1 MTKNIFCITGLTN
14 MFGIEIDEFGASID
28 ANFKSLAF
36 LRKGELNAGQQSITC
51 NIDEIV
57 VIRATNSCMVN
68 CYIVQRN
75 WNTITYMMDIIPAT
89 NFSFDAVCPIPVP
102 FNRPDGYSLK
112 VEYFVFGSP
121 RPVTGQYGMVV
132 YNANGDVVFSS
143 GHRYLSP
150 IGISTIRADGRC
162 SGYPEDN
169 SSREKCGVMLQ
180 MSNAFMAPWLQ
191 RGNGIRTAQTVIA
204 FEEWRWDRRKIG
216 IYIAPM
222 FIEGGGSTYP
232 LSGNIDTI
240 IVDLREL

>member
-1 MTKNIFCITGLTN
+1 

-143 GHRYLSP
+143 EHRYLSP
-150 IGISTIRADGRC
+150 IAVSTIRADGRC
-162 SGYPEDN
+162 SGYTEDN

-180 MSNAFMAPWLQ
+180 MSNAFMAPGLQ

-240 IVDLREL
+240 IVDLRGL

>member
-143 GHRYLSP
+143 EHRYLSP
-150 IGISTIRADGRC
+150 IAVSTIRADGRC
-162 SGYPEDN
+162 SGYTEDN

-180 MSNAFMAPWLQ
+180 MSNAFMAPGLQ

-240 IVDLREL
+240 IVDLRGL

>member
-1 MTKNIFCITGLTN
+1 

-68 CYIVQRN
+68 CYIVHRN
-75 WNTITYMMDIIPAT
+75 WNTITYVMDIFPAT

-143 GHRYLSP
+143 EHRYLSP
-150 IGISTIRADGRC
+150 IAVSTIRADGRC
-162 SGYPEDN
+162 SGYTEDN

-180 MSNAFMAPWLQ
+180 MSNAFMAPGLQ

-204 FEEWRWDRRKIG
+204 FEEWRWDRRRIG

-240 IVDLREL
+240 IVDLRGL

>member
-1 MTKNIFCITGLTN
+1 
-14 MFGIEIDEFGASID
+14 MFGIEIDKWGSSID

-57 VIRATNSCMVN
+57 VIRADNSCMAN
-68 CYIVQRN
+68 CYIVKRN
-75 WNTITYMMDIIPAT
+75 GNTVTYEMQIIPAT
-89 NFSFDAVCPIPVP
+89 DFSFDAVCPIPVP

-143 GHRYLSP
+143 ENKYLKP
-150 IGISTIRADGRC
+150 IGVSTIRADGRC
-162 SGYPEDN
+162 SGYPEDRSN
-169 SSREKCGVMLQ
+169 REKYGVILQ
-180 MSNAFMAPWLQ
+180 MSNAFMAPGLQ

-232 LSGNIDTI
+232 LNGNIDTV
-240 IVDLREL
+240 IVDLRGL

>member
-1 MTKNIFCITGLTN
+1 
-14 MFGIEIDEFGASID
+14 MFGTEIDKWGSSID

-68 CYIVQRN
+68 CYIVNRN
-75 WNTITYMMDIIPAT
+75 GNTVTYEMQIIPAT
-89 NFSFDAVCPIPVP
+89 DFSFDAVCPIPVP

-143 GHRYLSP
+143 ENRYLNP
-150 IGISTIRADGRC
+150 IGVSTIRVDGRC
-162 SGYPEDN
+162 SGYPED
-169 SSREKCGVMLQ
+169 SSNREKYGVMLQ
-180 MSNAFMAPWLQ
+180 MSNAFMAPGLQ
-191 RGNGIRTAQTVIA
+191 RVNGIRTAQTVIA
-204 FEEWRWDRRKIG
+204 FEAWRWDRRKIG

-232 LSGNIDTI
+232 LNGNIDTV
-240 IVDLREL
+240 IVDLRGL

>member
-1 MTKNIFCITGLTN
+1 
-14 MFGIEIDEFGASID
+14 MFGIEIDKWGSSID

-57 VIRATNSCMVN
+57 AIRATNSCMVN
-68 CYIVQRN
+68 CYIVKRN
-75 WNTITYMMDIIPAT
+75 GNTVTYEMQIFPAT
-89 NFSFDAVCPIPVP
+89 DFRFNEACPIPVP

-132 YNANGDVVFSS
+132 YNANGDIVFSS
-143 GHRYLSP
+143 EHRYLNP
-150 IGISTIRADGRC
+150 IGVSTIRADGQC
-162 SGYPEDN
+162 FGYSEERSN
-169 SSREKCGVMLQ
+169 REKYGVILQ
-180 MSNAFMAPWLQ
+180 MSNAFMAPEPQ
-191 RGNGIRTAQTVIA
+191 RRNGIRTAQTVIA

-222 FIEGGGSTYP
+222 FIEWGGSTYP
-232 LSGNIDTI
+232 LNGNIDTI
-240 IVDLREL
+240 IVELRGL

>member
-1 MTKNIFCITGLTN
+1 

-68 CYIVQRN
+68 CYIVHRN
-75 WNTITYMMDIIPAT
+75 WNTITYVMDIFPAT

-143 GHRYLSP
+143 GHRYLRP
-150 IGISTIRADGRC
+150 IAVSTIRADGRC
-162 SGYPEDN
+162 SGYTEDN

-180 MSNAFMAPWLQ
+180 MSNAFMAPGLQ

-204 FEEWRWDRRKIG
+204 FEEWRRDIRKIG

-240 IVDLREL
+240 IVDLRGL

>member
-1 MTKNIFCITGLTN
+1 
-14 MFGIEIDEFGASID
+14 MFGIEIDEFWASID

-68 CYIVQRN
+68 CYIVHRN
-75 WNTITYMMDIIPAT
+75 WNTITYVMDIFPAT

-143 GHRYLSP
+143 EHRYLSP
-150 IGISTIRADGRC
+150 IAVSTIRADGRC
-162 SGYPEDN
+162 SGYTEDN

-180 MSNAFMAPWLQ
+180 MSNAFMAPGLQ

-240 IVDLREL
+240 IVDLRGL

>member
-1 MTKNIFCITGLTN
+1 MI
-14 MFGIEIDEFGASID
+14 GIEIDKWGSSID

-57 VIRATNSCMVN
+57 VIRADNSCMVN
-68 CYIVQRN
+68 CYIVKRN
-75 WNTITYMMDIIPAT
+75 GNTVTYEMQIIPAT
-89 NFSFDAVCPIPVP
+89 DFSFDAVCPIPVP

-112 VEYFVFGSP
+112 VEYFVFGNP

-143 GHRYLSP
+143 ENRYLNP
-150 IGISTIRADGRC
+150 IGVSTIRADGRC
-162 SGYPEDN
+162 SGYPED
-169 SSREKCGVMLQ
+169 SSNREKYGVMLQ
-180 MSNAFMAPWLQ
+180 MSNAFMAPGLQ
-191 RGNGIRTAQTVIA
+191 RGNGIQTAQTVIA

-232 LSGNIDTI
+232 LNGYIDTI
-240 IVDLREL
+240 IVDLRGL

>member
-1 MTKNIFCITGLTN
+1 

-68 CYIVQRN
+68 CYIVHRN
-75 WNTITYMMDIIPAT
+75 WNTITYVMDIFPAT

-143 GHRYLSP
+143 GHRYLRP
-150 IGISTIRADGRC
+150 IAVSTIRADGRC
-162 SGYPEDN
+162 SGYTEDN

-180 MSNAFMAPWLQ
+180 MSNAFMAPGLQ

-232 LSGNIDTI
+232 LSWNIDTI
-240 IVDLREL
+240 IVDLRGL

>member
-1 MTKNIFCITGLTN
+1 

-68 CYIVQRN
+68 CYIVHRN
-75 WNTITYMMDIIPAT
+75 WNTITYVMDIFPAT

-143 GHRYLSP
+143 EHRYLSP
-150 IGISTIRADGRC
+150 IAVSTIRADGRC
-162 SGYPEDN
+162 SGYTEDN

-180 MSNAFMAPWLQ
+180 MSNAFMAPGLQ

-240 IVDLREL
+240 IVDLRGL

>member
-1 MTKNIFCITGLTN
+1 

-68 CYIVQRN
+68 CYIVHRN
-75 WNTITYMMDIIPAT
+75 WNTITYVMDIFPAT

-143 GHRYLSP
+143 GHRYLRP
-150 IGISTIRADGRC
+150 IAVSTIRADGRC
-162 SGYPEDN
+162 SGYTEDN

-180 MSNAFMAPWLQ
+180 MSNAFMAPGLH

-240 IVDLREL
+240 IVDLRGL

>member
-1 MTKNIFCITGLTN
+1 

-68 CYIVQRN
+68 CYIVHRN
-75 WNTITYMMDIIPAT
+75 WNTITYVMDIFPAT

-132 YNANGDVVFSS
+132 YNANGDVVF
-143 GHRYLSP
+143 R
-150 IGISTIRADGRC
+150 
-162 SGYPEDN
+162 
-169 SSREKCGVMLQ
+169 Q
-180 MSNAFMAPWLQ
+180 
-191 RGNGIRTAQTVIA
+191 
-204 FEEWRWDRRKIG
+204 
-216 IYIAPM
+216 
-222 FIEGGGSTYP
+222 
-232 LSGNIDTI
+232 DTDI
-240 IVDLREL
+240 

>member
-143 GHRYLSP
+143 EHRYLSP
-150 IGISTIRADGRC
+150 IAVSTIRADGSC
-162 SGYPEDN
+162 SGYTEDN

-180 MSNAFMAPWLQ
+180 MSNAFMAPGLQ

-204 FEEWRWDRRKIG
+204 FEEWRWDRRRIG

-240 IVDLREL
+240 IVDLRGL